1 MWLCHTS
8 GTLFVVKQINNTCK
22 MYINVLYGPMKSGK
36 VKEFCLMKRWCK
48 GRSGLAD
55 NFFLFTVYIFSPCT
69 SDFPLFPNK
78 TSQLLESC
86 WPITNEW
93 LLGSFWTVFAQC
105 CWWGGHSPS
114 RPYSTVAV
122 NSPSVLQKYT
132 STAFW
137 YIQLRYIYNAHA
149 M

>member
-22 MYINVLYGPMKSGK
+22 MYINVLSGPMKSGK

-69 SDFPLFPNK
+69 IDFPLFPNK
-78 TSQLLESC
+78 TPQLLESC

-105 CWWGGHSPS
+105 CWWGGIP
-114 RPYSTVAV
+114 RQRLTAQWLSTVHQFYRSIQV
-122 NSPSVLQKYT
+122 LPFVTYNSD
-132 STAFW
+132 
-137 YIQLRYIYNAHA
+137 IQCT